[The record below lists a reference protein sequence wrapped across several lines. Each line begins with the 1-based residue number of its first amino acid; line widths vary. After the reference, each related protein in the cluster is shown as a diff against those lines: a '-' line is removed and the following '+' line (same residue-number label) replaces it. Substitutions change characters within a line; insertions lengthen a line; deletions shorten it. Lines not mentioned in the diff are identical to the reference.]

1 MKVIFLDNDGV
12 ICLSSNWGSRL
23 KKQKKLGNK
32 PVFNHELPVEY
43 RFDNFDI
50 KAVKV
55 LNKILEQ
62 TGAEIVVSSD
72 WRLYAS
78 LEELGEYYTSK
89 GIIKKPI
96 GFTEVF
102 HYTDWLNEGR
112 VPSDFDWNRT
122 DGREQ
127 ERHFEI
133 KNWLKSHPEVT
144 HWVAIDD
151 LHMGIHVEASSYG
164 SYDRDW
170 GLENFVWTPQSDEGI
185 KQSGIK
191 DKIIKIKSDNND
203 NYNFI
208 FCDLCKN

>member
-12 ICLSSNWGSRL
+12 ICLSNNWGSRH
-23 KKQKKLGNK
+23 KKQKKLGTE
-32 PVFNHELPVEY
+32 PIFNHKNELPVEY

-133 KNWLKSHPEVT
+133 KDWLNSHPEVT

-191 DKIIKIKSDNND
+191 DKIIKYLSND
-203 NYNFI
+203 
-208 FCDLCKN
+208 